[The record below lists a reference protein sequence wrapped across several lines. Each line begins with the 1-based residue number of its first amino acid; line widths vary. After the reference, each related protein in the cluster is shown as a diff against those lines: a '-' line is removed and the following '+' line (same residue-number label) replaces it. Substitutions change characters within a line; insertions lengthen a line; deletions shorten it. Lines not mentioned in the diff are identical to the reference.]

1 MESTHDPAKAPR
13 KASASRSTLAILTGP
28 SQANPFG
35 SIHGGVIL
43 HLADEC
49 GALAAFRHS
58 RGPVITTAAID
69 GFTFLGP
76 VRVGERV
83 ELISEITYVGR
94 TSMEVRIDV
103 YAESMTHPNPR
114 KVGAGYGVYVA
125 IDPATGRPSPV
136 PPLLSETDADHARDR
151 AARARQ
157 AARLARREAE
167 REHEDAA
174 Q

>member
-1 MESTHDPAKAPR
+1 MESTHDPAKVPR
-13 KASASRSTLAILTGP
+13 HGSASRSTLAILTGP
-28 SQANPFG
+28 GQANPFG

-43 HLADEC
+43 SLADEC

-58 RGPVITTAAID
+58 GGPVVTTAAID

-83 ELISEITYVGR
+83 ELVAEITYVGR
-94 TSMEVRIDV
+94 TSMEARIDV
-103 YAESMTHPNPR
+103 YAESVTHPSPR
-114 KVGAGYGVYVA
+114 KVGAGYGVYVSLDA
-125 IDPATGRPSPV
+125 SGRPAPV
-136 PPLLSETDADHARDR
+136 PPLHSETEADHVRDL

-167 REHEDAA
+167 RGR
-174 Q
+174 

>member
-1 MESTHDPAKAPR
+1 MESTHEPAKAPR
-13 KASASRSTLAILTGP
+13 RGSDSRSTLAILTDPG
-28 SQANPFG
+28 QANPFG

-43 HLADEC
+43 RLADEC

-58 RGPVITTAAID
+58 GGPVVTTAAID

-83 ELISEITYVGR
+83 ELVAEITHVGR
-94 TSMEVRIDV
+94 TSMEARIDV

-114 KVGAGYGVYVA
+114 KVGSGYGVYVA
-125 IDPATGRPSPV
+125 LDASGRPTPV
-136 PPLLSETDADHARDR
+136 PPLLSETEADHIRDL
-151 AARARQ
+151 AAHARQ

-167 REHEDAA
+167 RGR
-174 Q
+174 

>member
-1 MESTHDPAKAPR
+1 MDDSSDLRPR
-13 KASASRSTLAILTGP
+13 LASASRSTLAIITDP

-43 HLADEC
+43 RLADEC

-58 RGPVITTAAID
+58 GGPMVTTAAID
-69 GFTFLGP
+69 GFSFIEP
-76 VRVGERV
+76 VHVGERV

-94 TSMEVRIDV
+94 TSMEARIDV
-103 YAESMTHPNPR
+103 YAESMSHPNPR
-114 KVGAGYGVYVA
+114 KVGSGYGVYVA
-125 IDPATGRPSPV
+125 LTALGKPKTVA
-136 PPLLSETDADHARDR
+136 PLLSETQDDARRDE

-157 AARLARREAE
+157 AARLARRDAE
-167 REHEDAA
+167 R

>member
-1 MESTHDPAKAPR
+1 MESTPDPATTPR
-13 KASASRSTLAILTGP
+13 SASASRSTLAILTDP

-43 HLADEC
+43 RLADEC

-58 RGPVITTAAID
+58 GGPMITTAAID
-69 GFTFLGP
+69 GFTFLAP

-83 ELISEITYVGR
+83 ELVAEVTYVGR
-94 TSMEVRIDV
+94 TSMEARIDV
-103 YAESMTHPNPR
+103 YAESMTHPQPR

-125 IDPATGRPSPV
+125 LDPSTGRPAPV

-167 REHEDAA
+167 REHDPEA